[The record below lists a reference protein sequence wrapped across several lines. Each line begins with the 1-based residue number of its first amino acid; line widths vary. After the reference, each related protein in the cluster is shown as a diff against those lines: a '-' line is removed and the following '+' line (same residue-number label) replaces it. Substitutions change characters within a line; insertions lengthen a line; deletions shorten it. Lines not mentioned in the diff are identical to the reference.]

1 MNLERYPYINSNDFQ
16 DYEFYSDG
24 PKGRIKKIVMFTK
37 IPNSEPPIYNLG
49 FGDQDPESGETDDV
63 VVSNNEDRDVV
74 LATVANTIVEFC
86 NHYGN
91 HYIYAKGS
99 TAARTRLYQMGI
111 AGLWEEISKDFDV
124 YGLKD
129 DVWHGF
135 EPYTVNYD
143 AFLVKQK

>member
-1 MNLERYPYINSNDFQ
+1 MNLERYQYLNSNNYY
-16 DYEFYSDG
+16 DYEFYSEG
-24 PKGRIKKIVMFTK
+24 PNGRIKKIVMFTK

-49 FGDQDPESGETDDV
+49 FGDQDPHSGETDDV
-63 VVSNNEDRDVV
+63 VVSNNKDRDIV

-86 NHYGN
+86 HHYGN

-129 DVWHGF
+129 NAWHLF
-135 EPYTVNYD
+135 KPNTINYE